1 MLRFLLAFFLTWI
14 FLGVSHASDSHAQ
27 DETPSS
33 VELVFR
39 GSGAHTTK
47 LFTVED
53 GWEIKWE
60 TESPSFKL
68 LAHGTASR
76 PYTGPT
82 NEREKVLQ
90 WFEAVKPIVLAN
102 TTESMGH
109 AFHPFGGTFY
119 LKILAKGSWVLHL
132 TAVKDTKDY
141 LDVPYTGAP

>member
-1 MLRFLLAFFLTWI
+1 MLQFLVAFILTWI
-14 FLGVSHASDSHAQ
+14 FLGAGLASDSYAQ
-27 DETPSS
+27 DETASS

-39 GSGAHTTK
+39 GSGTHTTK
-47 LFTVED
+47 LFTVEG
-53 GWEIKWE
+53 GWEIQWE
-60 TESPSFKL
+60 TESSSFKL
-68 LAHGTASR
+68 LAHGTVSR

-82 NEREKVLQ
+82 NERDKVLQ

-102 TTESMGH
+102 TTESKGH

-119 LKILAKGSWVLHL
+119 LKILAKGPWVLHL